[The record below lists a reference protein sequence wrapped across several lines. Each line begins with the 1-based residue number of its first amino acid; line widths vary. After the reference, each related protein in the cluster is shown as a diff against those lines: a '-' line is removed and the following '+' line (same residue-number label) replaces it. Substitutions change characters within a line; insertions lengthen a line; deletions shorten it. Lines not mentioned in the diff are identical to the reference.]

1 MKYKVYQ
8 ISLCDEATL
17 MCAFEDEDRAKQF
30 RNLMYICDERSRAG
44 GEPIEM
50 FRYVIIYD

>member
-30 RNLMYICDERSRAG
+30 RNLMYICDERTRA
-44 GEPIEM
+44 EQPLEY

>member
-8 ISLCDEATL
+8 ISINDEATL
-17 MCAFEDEDRAKQF
+17 MCIFEDEDRAKQF
-30 RNLMYICDERSRAG
+30 RNLMYFCDERIRNE
-44 GEPIEM
+44 EPLEM

>member
-17 MCAFEDEDRAKQF
+17 MCTFEDENRAKQF

-50 FRYVIIYD
+50 FRYIIICD